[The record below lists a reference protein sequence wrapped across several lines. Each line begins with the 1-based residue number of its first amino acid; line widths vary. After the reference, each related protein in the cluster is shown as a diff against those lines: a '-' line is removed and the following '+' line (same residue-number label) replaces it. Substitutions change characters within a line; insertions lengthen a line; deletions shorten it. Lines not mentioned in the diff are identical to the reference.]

1 MLLAGK
7 DSGAQAMSENTKIP
21 PTLAELRSR
30 REEILRLAN
39 QYGVFNVR
47 VFGSVARGEANAE
60 SDIDLLIS
68 AREGVSMFD
77 LVGLWLDLQDLLGRD
92 ISLVTDDPHP
102 RQERFLRRA
111 RKDAVPL

>member
-7 DSGAQAMSENTKIP
+7 DCGARAMSEVTKNP
-21 PTLAELRSR
+21 PTLAELRTHR
-30 REEILRLAN
+30 DAILRLAE
-39 QYGVFNVR
+39 QYGAFNVR
-47 VFGSVARGEANAE
+47 VFGSVARGEANVE

-102 RQERFLRRA
+102 RQERFLQRA

>member
-1 MLLAGK
+1 
-7 DSGAQAMSENTKIP
+7 MSEVSKVP
-21 PTLAELRSR
+21 PTLNELRSHR
-30 REEILRLAN
+30 DAILRLAE
-39 QYGVFNVR
+39 QYGAFNVR
-47 VFGSVARGEANAE
+47 VFGSVARGEATVD

-102 RQERFLRRA
+102 RQERFLQRA

>member
-1 MLLAGK
+1 
-7 DSGAQAMSENTKIP
+7 MSEITKVP
-21 PTLAELRSR
+21 PTLNELRAHR
-30 REEILRLAN
+30 DEILQLAE
-39 QYGVFNVR
+39 QYGAFNVR
-47 VFGSVARGEANAE
+47 VFGSVARGKANVD

-102 RQERFLRRA
+102 RQERFLQRA

>member
-1 MLLAGK
+1 MGDVSK
-7 DSGAQAMSENTKIP
+7 FP
-21 PTLAELRSR
+21 PTLAELRAR
-30 REEILRLAN
+30 RKDILSLAKRH
-39 QYGVFNVR
+39 GAFNVR
-47 VFGSVARGEANAE
+47 VFGSVARGEATVD

-102 RQERFLRRA
+102 RQERFLQRA

>member
-1 MLLAGK
+1 
-7 DSGAQAMSENTKIP
+7 MSEITKVP
-21 PTLAELRSR
+21 PTLNELRAYR
-30 REEILRLAN
+30 DAIFRLAD
-39 QYGVFNVR
+39 QYGAFNVR
-47 VFGSVARGEANAE
+47 VFGSVARGEATVD

-102 RQERFLRRA
+102 RQERFLQRA